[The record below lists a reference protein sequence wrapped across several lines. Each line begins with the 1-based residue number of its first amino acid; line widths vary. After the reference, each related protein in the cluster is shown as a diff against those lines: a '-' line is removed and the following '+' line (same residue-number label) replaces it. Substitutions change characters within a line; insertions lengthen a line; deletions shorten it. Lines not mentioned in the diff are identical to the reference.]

1 MMLWHKDVQPLPR
14 LLAIRY
20 TPYHARG
27 QKVKEKH
34 LHVCDVV
41 SISCTSITKCIRA
54 ATHKAI
60 LLTFKRIRP
69 VQTQASTNKYTNKAV
84 EI

>member
-1 MMLWHKDVQPLPR
+1 MMLWHKDIQPLSR
-14 LLAIRY
+14 LLAVRY

-34 LHVCDVV
+34 LHMCDMV
-41 SISCTSITKCIRA
+41 SFPCTSNPRCIRA
-54 ATHKAI
+54 ATHKAV
-60 LLTFKRIRP
+60 LLTFKGIRP